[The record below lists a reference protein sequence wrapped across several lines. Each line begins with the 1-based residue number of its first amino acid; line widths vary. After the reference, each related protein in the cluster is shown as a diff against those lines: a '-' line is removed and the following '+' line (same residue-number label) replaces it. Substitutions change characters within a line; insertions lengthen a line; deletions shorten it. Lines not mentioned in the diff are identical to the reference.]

1 LDTEGQLLGEPQE
14 LRRRR
19 VQREHAL
26 GLHARHAGDR
36 GDLLERRRRQEA
48 TRGEARAHPHP
59 PPRHGDLAEDEAV
72 AALDEAHDALAHGAQ
87 RDESG
92 DTERDTRDRER
103 VAVED
108 SAETYHSKRDSTGRS
123 ARRRIQTFTRAIE
136 NRSRSDARA
145 RHDMPRKAP
154 PDNTLSTAS
163 TMPNAVLGLRNSS

>member
-1 LDTEGQLLGEPQE
+1 
-14 LRRRR
+14 
-19 VQREHAL
+19 
-26 GLHARHAGDR
+26 
-36 GDLLERRRRQEA
+36 RRRRQEA
-48 TRGEARAHPHP
+48 ARGEARAHPHP

-72 AALDEAHDALAHGAQ
+72 AALDEAHDAFAHGAQ

-92 DTERDTRDRER
+92 DTDRDTRDRER

-108 SAETYHSKRDSTGRS
+108 SAETYHSKRDSTGRP

-163 TMPNAVLGLRNSS
+163 PTARNRSPTTGVLRYEKFASLWTSVTCWAPRRPSATRRHRRIISR